1 MSVAFIRGF
10 PNGRFTATRI
20 EREPDVE
27 DIAER
32 FIKAGGMYFIE
43 ILPGGDVNMSAVTVN
58 PDNSHTEV
66 AEARCANGPEL
77 PAAVDRLV
85 RKSAE
90 ALVQ

>member
-10 PNGRFTATRI
+10 PNGRFTVTRI

-43 ILPGGDVNMSAVTVN
+43 VLEDGDINMSAVTVG

-66 AEARCANGPEL
+66 AEARCPNGPEL
-77 PAAVDRLV
+77 PHAVDRLV

-90 ALVQ
+90 ALAQ